1 MPPRSTAVAWSTRFC
16 ECRALPKNWLAS
28 TTSNTHVGGLAIAQ
42 VALQSVHGK
51 FLSAQPDGSAQWNRD
66 VASAWEY
73 FHIEERPGGKITLK
87 SSHGKYLSA
96 QPDGSVQINRDAAP
110 PGGWEEFTAE
120 LRDNGV
126 VCLKSCHGKYL
137 SAQQNGTAQWN
148 RDHAPR
154 GGWEDI
160 QFVQRGATGQ
170 QQPATTTASMPSSV
184 TVSGAGSSE
193 VNGTYVFK
201 PGEHGNRHWG
211 TIAGHYQHTQNPEIF
226 IAFQDCGTNHQR
238 PEWNKWMIISKIG
251 VLYAAHTGGKIGVPP
266 REGVWENVESWK
278 NPGAPGGKHP
288 APTVRHGE
296 QASKAATKIQ
306 KHIKTGRSSK
316 SASNERI
323 EVLEAV
329 SGKPVRFK
337 LNHPPNHNEAWVG
350 IYPTGASDQDHGA
363 PPRWKFI
370 RDVDINNVSLSNG
383 ELAGGDWSIR
393 VFSDGGYTLVE
404 RKEFTIHSAN
414 KSHSSK
420 AVSSARESIEIL
432 EAVAKKPVRFKI
444 NNPPTNHDAWV
455 GIYPPNASDQ
465 DHGAENNRWKWL
477 RNIDVNNASFP
488 KRSAGPWSI
497 RVFSN
502 GGHALHERKDFD
514 VKPPQSVDPAVL
526 ESSRRSAL
534 IALFIGMVLLAPSI
548 PLFIAGLGE
557 GLSDG
562 MTSATL
568 DIEDGDGQGD
578 LGWGIYVEGSAVD
591 FNSNGI
597 FDHCENIIVNA
608 THSGSWMSD
617 PWSGYQKVNA
627 PDETRQVFYLET
639 AHEGSGCS
647 TMDGAWPESRYHDGR
662 DLVKIGRACHG
673 CMAGTT
679 TITAQN
685 SDGGEVVMWIQ
696 NEEKKEVLG
705 MLIPGAI
712 FMGIGGFIF
721 VLALGTLLN
730 MGFKSNA
737 PSSSKIRAG
746 VGITLFGMGLPLVI
760 IGSIS
765 TGEGRLAMFVPGS
778 VMVGIGAFMTVAT
791 AIRMGSTEGPMSVAG
806 TGAAGSASTHL
817 EVLSFNHR
825 QPVRFSIT
833 NPPGDNDAWVG
844 LYPASADDRDHGD
857 RWHYVRDIDV
867 GNATLPGQEQGAWS
881 LRLFSDGGYTLHQRV
896 DFELRA
902 DSKEEVWMR
911 EAEFDGQRLNGLIPD
926 HRNNFTK
933 KVTTSKIVAQHKAGN
948 LTRFETDDTTY
959 LVYDHDLQE
968 ERQEKNQFWELN

>member
-1 MPPRSTAVAWSTRFC
+1 MYV
-16 ECRALPKNWLAS
+16 
-28 TTSNTHVGGLAIAQ
+28 
-42 VALQSVHGK
+42 
-51 FLSAQPDGSAQWNRD
+51 SAQPDG
-66 VASAWEY
+66 E
-73 FHIEERPGGKITLK
+73 
-87 SSHGKYLSA
+87 
-96 QPDGSVQINRDAAP
+96 VQINRQAAP
-110 PGGWEEFTAE
+110 PTGWEEFTVE
-120 LRDNGV
+120 DRGNNV

-137 SAQQNGTAQWN
+137 SAQQDGTAQWN
-148 RDHAPR
+148 RDHAPP

-160 QFVQRGATGQ
+160 QFVHQSSTSQVSDA
-170 QQPATTTASMPSSV
+170 AS
-184 TVSGAGSSE
+184 
-193 VNGTYVFK
+193 
-201 PGEHGNRHWG
+201 R
-211 TIAGHYQHTQNPEIF
+211 
-226 IAFQDCGTNHQR
+226 
-238 PEWNKWMIISKIG
+238 
-251 VLYAAHTGGKIGVPP
+251 
-266 REGVWENVESWK
+266 
-278 NPGAPGGKHP
+278 
-288 APTVRHGE
+288 
-296 QASKAATKIQ
+296 IQ
-306 KHIKTGRSSK
+306 KHINAGRSSK
-316 SASNERI
+316 PASNEPI
-323 EVLEAV
+323 QILEAV

-337 LNHPPNHNEAWVG
+337 LNHPPSHNEAWVG
-350 IYPTGASDQDHGA
+350 IYPKGASDQDHGA
-363 PPRWKFI
+363 HNQRWKYI
-370 RDVDINNVSLSNG
+370 RDIDVNNVSLSDG
-383 ELAGGDWSIR
+383 GMAEGDWSIR

-404 RKEFTIHSAN
+404 RKDFTIQSAHRTRSTDATTRIQEQTPV
-414 KSHSSK
+414 K
-420 AVSSARESIEIL
+420 RQEPIEIL
-432 EAVAKKPVRFKI
+432 EAIAGKPVRFKL
-444 NNPPTNHDAWV
+444 NHPPNHNDAWV

-514 VKPPQSVDPAVL
+514 VKPPEPVDPAVL

-568 DIEDGDGQGD
+568 DIEDGDEQGD
-578 LGWGIYVEGSAVD
+578 LGWTIYVEGSAVD

-639 AHEGSGCS
+639 AHEGSGCNS
-647 TMDGAWPESRYHDGR
+647 NDWSGVESRYHDGR
-662 DLVKIGRACHG
+662 DLIKIGRACHG

-712 FMGIGGFIF
+712 FMGIGGFTFF
-721 VLALGTLLN
+721 VSLFVLLN

-746 VGITLFGMGLPLVI
+746 VGITLFSMGLPLLI
-760 IGSIS
+760 IGSTS
-765 TGEGRLAMFVPGS
+765 TGGDKLAMLVPGA
-778 VMVGIGAFMTVAT
+778 VMFGIGAFVTVVA
-791 AIRMGSTEGPMSVAG
+791 AIRMGSTEGHSSVAG
-806 TGAAGSASTHL
+806 TGAAGGASTNL

-833 NPPGDNDAWVG
+833 NPPGANDAWVG
-844 LYPASADDRDHGD
+844 LYPTSADDRDHGD
-857 RWHYVRDIDV
+857 RWHYLRDIDV
-867 GNATLPGQEQGAWS
+867 SNATLPGQEHGPWS
-881 LRLFSDGGYTLHQRV
+881 LRLFSDGGYNVQQRV
-896 DFELRA
+896 DFEIRA
-902 DSKEEVWMR
+902 STKKEVWMK
-911 EAEFDGQRLNGLIPD
+911 EAEFGDQRLNGLIPD

>member
-1 MPPRSTAVAWSTRFC
+1 M
-16 ECRALPKNWLAS
+16 
-28 TTSNTHVGGLAIAQ
+28 
-42 VALQSVHGK
+42 HGK

-66 VASAWEY
+66 VASTWEY

-87 SSHGKYLSA
+87 SSHGKYVSA
-96 QPDGSVQINRDAAP
+96 QADGSVQINRDAAP

-126 VCLKSCHGKYL
+126 VCLKSCHGKFL

-160 QFVQRGATGQ
+160 QFVQLGATGQ
-170 QQPATTTASMPSSV
+170 QQPATTTASMPLYV
-184 TVSGAGSSE
+184 TVAQAGSPE
-193 VNGTYVFK
+193 VNGNYKFM
-201 PGEHGNRHWG
+201 PGKHENRHFS

-266 REGVWENVESWK
+266 REGVWENVDWGH
-278 NPGAPGGKHP
+278 PGAPGGKHP

-306 KHIKTGRSSK
+306 KHIKTSRSSK

-329 SGKPVRFK
+329 SGKPIRFK
-337 LNHPPNHNEAWVG
+337 LNNPPNHNEAWVG
-350 IYPTGASDQDHGA
+350 IYPAGASDDDHGA
-363 PPRWKFI
+363 QNQRWKYI
-370 RDVDINNVSLSNG
+370 RDIDVNNVSIPNQG
-383 ELAGGDWSIR
+383 EGNWSIR

-414 KSHSSK
+414 KIHSSK
-420 AVSSARESIEIL
+420 VESSAVESIEIL
-432 EAVAKKPVRFKI
+432 EAVAKKPVRFRI
-444 NNPPTNHDAWV
+444 TNPPTNHDAWV

-477 RNIDVNNASFP
+477 RNIDVNNVSFP
-488 KRSAGPWSI
+488 KRAAGPWSI
-497 RVFSN
+497 RGFSN

-514 VKPPQSVDPAVL
+514 VKPPEPVDSAVL

-557 GLSDG
+557 GLSEG

-568 DIEDGDGQGD
+568 EIKDGDEQGD
-578 LGWGIYVEGSAVD
+578 LGWGIYVEGGAFD

-597 FDHCENIIVNA
+597 YDHCENIVVSA
-608 THSGSWMSD
+608 THTGSWMSD
-617 PWSGYQKVNA
+617 PWTGYQTVNP
-627 PDETRQVFYLET
+627 PDESRQVFEPSCGHSDPVEQRH
-639 AHEGSGCS
+639 HEGR
-647 TMDGAWPESRYHDGR
+647 M
-662 DLVKIGRACHG
+662 LIKIGQACYG

-685 SDGGEVVMWIQ
+685 TDGGEVVMWIQ
-696 NEEKKEVLG
+696 NEEKREVLG

-712 FMGIGGFIF
+712 FMGIGGFTF
-721 VLALGTLLN
+721 VVALASLLN

-737 PSSSKIRAG
+737 SSSSKKRAIAATG
-746 VGITLFGMGLPLVI
+746 VGITLFIMGLPLLL

-765 TGEGRLAMFVPGS
+765 AGAGRLAMVIPGA
-778 VMVGIGAFMTVAT
+778 VMLSIGVVVLVVVAT
-791 AIRMGSTEGPMSVAG
+791 IGMRSTEGHPSVAG
-806 TGAAGSASTHL
+806 SRVASSAPTNI
-817 EVLSFNHR
+817 EVLSFNHN
-825 QPVRFSIT
+825 QPIRFRIN
-833 NPPGDNDAWVG
+833 NPPQGNDAWVG
-844 LYPASADDRDHGD
+844 IYPAAADDRDHGD
-857 RWHYVRDIDV
+857 RWQWLRDIDV
-867 GNATLPGQEQGAWS
+867 SNATLPGQAMGQWS
-881 LRLFSDGGYTLHQRV
+881 IRVFSDGGYKIHQRV
-896 DFELRA
+896 DFEILEGYK
-902 DSKEEVWMR
+902 DEVWMR
-911 EAEFDGQRLNGLIPD
+911 NARIEDSRIKGDMID
-926 HRNNFTK
+926 HPSFGNMNRR
-933 KVTTSKIVAQHKAGN
+933 TSRILKRTRHGN
-948 LTRFETDDTTY
+948 MHRFETNTTTY
-959 LVYDHDLQE
+959 IINDEDLQE
-968 ERQEKNQFWELN
+968 EGHDNEVSTNEPFWDSG

>member
-1 MPPRSTAVAWSTRFC
+1 MYV
-16 ECRALPKNWLAS
+16 
-28 TTSNTHVGGLAIAQ
+28 
-42 VALQSVHGK
+42 
-51 FLSAQPDGSAQWNRD
+51 SAQPDG
-66 VASAWEY
+66 E
-73 FHIEERPGGKITLK
+73 
-87 SSHGKYLSA
+87 
-96 QPDGSVQINRDAAP
+96 VQINRQAAP
-110 PGGWEEFTAE
+110 PTGWEEFTVE
-120 LRDNGV
+120 DRGNNV

-137 SAQQNGTAQWN
+137 SAQQDGTAQWN
-148 RDHAPR
+148 RDHAPP

-160 QFVQRGATGQ
+160 QFVHQSSTSQVSDA
-170 QQPATTTASMPSSV
+170 AS
-184 TVSGAGSSE
+184 
-193 VNGTYVFK
+193 
-201 PGEHGNRHWG
+201 R
-211 TIAGHYQHTQNPEIF
+211 
-226 IAFQDCGTNHQR
+226 
-238 PEWNKWMIISKIG
+238 
-251 VLYAAHTGGKIGVPP
+251 
-266 REGVWENVESWK
+266 
-278 NPGAPGGKHP
+278 
-288 APTVRHGE
+288 
-296 QASKAATKIQ
+296 IQ
-306 KHIKTGRSSK
+306 KHINAGRSSK
-316 SASNERI
+316 PASNEPI
-323 EVLEAV
+323 QILEAV

-337 LNHPPNHNEAWVG
+337 LNHPPNHN
-350 IYPTGASDQDHGA
+350 
-363 PPRWKFI
+363 
-370 RDVDINNVSLSNG
+370 
-383 ELAGGDWSIR
+383 
-393 VFSDGGYTLVE
+393 
-404 RKEFTIHSAN
+404 
-414 KSHSSK
+414 
-420 AVSSARESIEIL
+420 
-432 EAVAKKPVRFKI
+432 
-444 NNPPTNHDAWV
+444 DAWV

-514 VKPPQSVDPAVL
+514 VKPPEPVDPAVL

-568 DIEDGDGQGD
+568 DIEDGDEQGD
-578 LGWGIYVEGSAVD
+578 LGWTIYVEGSAVD

-639 AHEGSGCS
+639 AHEGSGCNS
-647 TMDGAWPESRYHDGR
+647 NDWSGVESRYHDGR
-662 DLVKIGRACHG
+662 DLIKIGRACHG

-712 FMGIGGFIF
+712 FMGIGGFTFF
-721 VLALGTLLN
+721 VSLFVLLN

-746 VGITLFGMGLPLVI
+746 VGITLFSMGLPLLI
-760 IGSIS
+760 IGSTS
-765 TGEGRLAMFVPGS
+765 TGGDKLAMLVPGA
-778 VMVGIGAFMTVAT
+778 VMFGIGAFVTVVA
-791 AIRMGSTEGPMSVAG
+791 AIRMGSTEGHSSVAG
-806 TGAAGSASTHL
+806 TGAAGGASTNL

-833 NPPGDNDAWVG
+833 NPPGANDAWVG
-844 LYPASADDRDHGD
+844 LYPTSADDRDHGD
-857 RWHYVRDIDV
+857 RWHYLRDIDV
-867 GNATLPGQEQGAWS
+867 SNATLPGQEHGPWS
-881 LRLFSDGGYTLHQRV
+881 LRLFSDGGYNVQQRV
-896 DFELRA
+896 DFEIRA
-902 DSKEEVWMR
+902 STKKEVWMK
-911 EAEFDGQRLNGLIPD
+911 EAEFGDQRLNGLIPD

>member
-1 MPPRSTAVAWSTRFC
+1 MLGCLRLVMQGTVS
-16 ECRALPKNWLAS
+16 
-28 TTSNTHVGGLAIAQ
+28 
-42 VALQSVHGK
+42 LQSVHGK
-51 FLSAQPDGSAQWNRD
+51 FLSAQPDGRAEWNRD
-66 VASAWEY
+66 VASTWEY
-73 FHIEERPGGKITLK
+73 FHIEERQGGKITLK
-87 SSHGKYLSA
+87 SAHGKYVSA
-96 QPDGSVQINRDAAP
+96 QADGSVQINREAAP

-126 VCLKSCHGKYL
+126 VCLKSFHGKYL

-160 QFVQRGATGQ
+160 QIVSQG
-170 QQPATTTASMPSSV
+170 SPSQ
-184 TVSGAGSSE
+184 VS
-193 VNGTYVFK
+193 
-201 PGEHGNRHWG
+201 
-211 TIAGHYQHTQNPEIF
+211 
-226 IAFQDCGTNHQR
+226 D
-238 PEWNKWMIISKIG
+238 
-251 VLYAAHTGGKIGVPP
+251 AAA
-266 REGVWENVESWK
+266 R
-278 NPGAPGGKHP
+278 
-288 APTVRHGE
+288 
-296 QASKAATKIQ
+296 IQ
-306 KHIKTGRSSK
+306 KHIKTGRSSTPTSSEGIVAGNTTITTSK
-316 SASNERI
+316 STYTIDEGIDFSFTASKLPDDAWIGIVPAAIPHGDEAVNDSHDTSYEHLRGRTKGDITLPNPGLGTWTLRLHDTDNNGRELTHVAFEVVSSRHQEPI
-323 EVLEAV
+323 EILEAV
-329 SGKPVRFK
+329 TGEPVRFK
-337 LNHPPNHNEAWVG
+337 LNHPPNHHEAWVG
-350 IYPTGASDQDHGA
+350 IYPAGASDQDHGA
-363 PPRWKFI
+363 HNQRWKYI
-370 RDVDINNVSLSNG
+370 RDIDVNNVSIPNQG
-383 ELAGGDWSIR
+383 EGNWSIR

-404 RKEFTIHSAN
+404 RKEFTIHSAHGTRPTDATTRIQN
-414 KSHSSK
+414 QTPVKQQ
-420 AVSSARESIEIL
+420 EPIEIL
-432 EAVAKKPVRFKI
+432 EAVTGRPVRFKI

-608 THSGSWMSD
+608 THSGSWISD
-617 PWSGYQKVNA
+617 PWTGYQKVNA

-639 AHEGSGCS
+639 AHEGSGCNS
-647 TMDGAWPESRYHDGR
+647 NDWSGVESRHHDGR
-662 DLVKIGRACHG
+662 DLIKIGRACHG

-685 SDGGEVVMWIQ
+685 TDGGEVVMWIQ

-737 PSSSKIRAG
+737 PPSSKIRAG

-765 TGEGRLAMFVPGS
+765 TGEGRLAMFVPGA

-833 NPPGDNDAWVG
+833 NPLGHNDAWVG
-844 LYPASADDRDHGD
+844 LYPANAGDRDHGD
-857 RWHYVRDIDV
+857 RWHYLRDIDV
-867 GNATLPGQEQGAWS
+867 SNATLPGQEQGQWS
-881 LRLFSDGGYTLHQRV
+881 LRLFSDGGYNVQQRV

-902 DSKEEVWMR
+902 ESNEEVWMK
-911 EAEFDGQRLNGLIPD
+911 EAELEDLRLKGMVPD

-933 KVTTSKIVAQHKAGN
+933 KITTSKILAQHKVGN
-948 LTRFETDDTTY
+948 LTRFETADITY

-968 ERQEKNQFWELN
+968 GSASQNPFWEAN

>member
-1 MPPRSTAVAWSTRFC
+1 M
-16 ECRALPKNWLAS
+16 
-28 TTSNTHVGGLAIAQ
+28 
-42 VALQSVHGK
+42 HGK

-87 SSHGKYLSA
+87 SSHGKYVSA
-96 QPDGSVQINRDAAP
+96 QADGSVQINRDAAP

-160 QFVQRGATGQ
+160 QFVQWGATGQ
-170 QQPATTTASMPSSV
+170 QQPATTTASMPSYV
-184 TVSGAGSSE
+184 TVAQAGSPE
-193 VNGTYVFK
+193 VNGNYEFM
-201 PGEHGNRHWG
+201 PGKHENRHFS

-238 PEWNKWMIISKIG
+238 PEWNKWMIISRAG

-266 REGVWENVESWK
+266 REGVWENVEAWGH
-278 NPGAPGGKHP
+278 PGAPGGKHP
-288 APTVRHGE
+288 TPTVWHGE
-296 QASKAATKIQ
+296 RASKAATKIQ
-306 KHIKTGRSSK
+306 KHIKTGRSSTPT
-316 SASNERI
+316 SNETI
-323 EVLEAV
+323 QVLETV
-329 SGKPVRFK
+329 SGKPIRFK
-337 LNHPPNHNEAWVG
+337 LNNPPNHNEAWVG
-350 IYPTGASDQDHGA
+350 IFPAGASDQDHGA

-370 RDVDINNVSLSNG
+370 RDVDVNNVSLSNG
-383 ELAGGDWSIR
+383 ELAAGNWSIR

-404 RKEFTIHSAN
+404 RKEFTIHSAH
-414 KSHSSK
+414 KSNPTDSTS
-420 AVSSARESIEIL
+420 VTRESIKIL
-432 EAVAKKPVRFKI
+432 EAVAQKPIRFMI

-477 RNIDVNNASFP
+477 RNIDVNNVSFP
-488 KRSAGPWSI
+488 KRAAGSWSI

-514 VKPPQSVDPAVL
+514 VKPPEPIEPAVL

-568 DIEDGDGQGD
+568 EINDGDGQGD

-597 FDHCENIIVNA
+597 YDHCENIIVNA

-639 AHEGSGCS
+639 AHEGSDCNSNAGV
-647 TMDGAWPESRYHDGR
+647 WPEMRHHDGR

-685 SDGGEVVMWIQ
+685 TDGGEVVIWIQ
-696 NEEKKEVLG
+696 NEEKREVLG

-712 FMGIGGFIF
+712 FMGIGGFMFIVSLF
-721 VLALGTLLN
+721 VLLN

-737 PSSSKIRAG
+737 PSSSKRGAV
-746 VGITLFGMGLPLVI
+746 VGIILFIMGLPLLI
-760 IGSIS
+760 IGLTS
-765 TGEGRLAMFVPGS
+765 TGGDNLAMLIPGA
-778 VMVGIGAFMTVAT
+778 VMLGIGAFVTVVV
-791 AIRMGSTEGPMSVAG
+791 AIRMGSTQGPASLAG
-806 TGAAGSASTHL
+806 TGAAGGASTSL
-817 EVLSFNHR
+817 EVLSFNHN
-825 QPVRFSIT
+825 QPIRFRIN
-833 NPPGDNDAWVG
+833 NPPVGNDAWVG
-844 LYPASADDRDHGD
+844 IYPAAADDRDHGD
-857 RWHYVRDIDV
+857 RWQWLRDLDA
-867 GNATLPGQEQGAWS
+867 GNATLPGQAMGQWS
-881 LRLFSDGGYTLHQRV
+881 IRVFSDGGYKIHQRV
-896 DFELRA
+896 DFEILEGYK
-902 DSKEEVWMR
+902 DEVWMR
-911 EAEFDGQRLNGLIPD
+911 NARIEDSRIKGDMID
-926 HRNNFTK
+926 HPSFGNMNRR
-933 KVTTSKIVAQHKAGN
+933 TSRILKRTRHGN
-948 LTRFETDDTTY
+948 MHRFETNTTTY
-959 LVYDHDLQE
+959 IINDEDLQAE
-968 ERQEKNQFWELN
+968 GHDNEVSTNEPFWDSG

>member
-1 MPPRSTAVAWSTRFC
+1 M
-16 ECRALPKNWLAS
+16 
-28 TTSNTHVGGLAIAQ
+28 
-42 VALQSVHGK
+42 HGK

-73 FHIEERPGGKITLK
+73 FHVEERPNGKITLRGA
-87 SSHGKYLSA
+87 HGKYVSA
-96 QPDGSVQINRDAAP
+96 QADGSVQINRDAAP

-120 LRDNGV
+120 LRENSV

-160 QFVQRGATGQ
+160 QIVSQG
-170 QQPATTTASMPSSV
+170 SPSQ
-184 TVSGAGSSE
+184 VS
-193 VNGTYVFK
+193 
-201 PGEHGNRHWG
+201 
-211 TIAGHYQHTQNPEIF
+211 
-226 IAFQDCGTNHQR
+226 D
-238 PEWNKWMIISKIG
+238 
-251 VLYAAHTGGKIGVPP
+251 AAA
-266 REGVWENVESWK
+266 R
-278 NPGAPGGKHP
+278 
-288 APTVRHGE
+288 
-296 QASKAATKIQ
+296 IQ
-306 KHIKTGRSSK
+306 KHIKTGRSSTPTSSEGIVAGNTTITTSK
-316 SASNERI
+316 STYTIDEGIDFSFTASKLPDDAWIGIVPAAIPHGDEAVNDSHDTSYEHLRGRTNGDITLPNPGLGTWTLRLHDTDNNGRELTHVAFEVVSSRHQEPI
-323 EVLEAV
+323 EILEAV
-329 SGKPVRFK
+329 TGEPVRFK
-337 LNHPPNHNEAWVG
+337 LNHPPNHHQAWVG

-363 PPRWKFI
+363 HNQRWKYI
-370 RDVDINNVSLSNG
+370 RDIDVNNVSIPNQG
-383 ELAGGDWSIR
+383 EGNWSIR

-404 RKEFTIHSAN
+404 RKEFTIHSAHGTRPTDATTRIQN
-414 KSHSSK
+414 QTPVKQQ
-420 AVSSARESIEIL
+420 EPIEIL
-432 EAVAKKPVRFKI
+432 EAVTGRPVRFKI

-514 VKPPQSVDPAVL
+514 VKPPQSVDSAVL

-639 AHEGSGCS
+639 AHEGSGCNS
-647 TMDGAWPESRYHDGR
+647 NDWSGVESRHHDGR
-662 DLVKIGRACHG
+662 DLIKIGRACHG

-685 SDGGEVVMWIQ
+685 TDGGEVVMWIQ

-765 TGEGRLAMFVPGS
+765 TGEGRLAMFVPGA

-791 AIRMGSTEGPMSVAG
+791 AIRMGSTEGPMSVAR
-806 TGAAGSASTHL
+806 TGAAGSASTNL

-833 NPPGDNDAWVG
+833 NPLGHNDAWVG
-844 LYPASADDRDHGD
+844 LYPANAGDRDHGD
-857 RWHYVRDIDV
+857 RWHYLRDIDV
-867 GNATLPGQEQGAWS
+867 SNATLPGQEQGQWS
-881 LRLFSDGGYTLHQRV
+881 LRLFSDGGYNVQQRV

-902 DSKEEVWMR
+902 ESNEEVWMK
-911 EAEFDGQRLNGLIPD
+911 EAELEDLRLKGMVPD

-933 KVTTSKIVAQHKAGN
+933 KITTSKILAQHKVGN
-948 LTRFETDDTTY
+948 LTRFETADITY

-968 ERQEKNQFWELN
+968 GSASQNPFWEAN

>member
-1 MPPRSTAVAWSTRFC
+1 MYV
-16 ECRALPKNWLAS
+16 
-28 TTSNTHVGGLAIAQ
+28 
-42 VALQSVHGK
+42 
-51 FLSAQPDGSAQWNRD
+51 SAQPDG
-66 VASAWEY
+66 E
-73 FHIEERPGGKITLK
+73 
-87 SSHGKYLSA
+87 
-96 QPDGSVQINRDAAP
+96 VQINRQAAP
-110 PGGWEEFTAE
+110 PTGWEEFTVE
-120 LRDNGV
+120 DRGNNV

-137 SAQQNGTAQWN
+137 SAQQDGTAQWN
-148 RDHAPR
+148 RDHAPP

-160 QFVQRGATGQ
+160 QFVHQSSTSQVSDA
-170 QQPATTTASMPSSV
+170 AS
-184 TVSGAGSSE
+184 
-193 VNGTYVFK
+193 
-201 PGEHGNRHWG
+201 R
-211 TIAGHYQHTQNPEIF
+211 
-226 IAFQDCGTNHQR
+226 
-238 PEWNKWMIISKIG
+238 
-251 VLYAAHTGGKIGVPP
+251 
-266 REGVWENVESWK
+266 
-278 NPGAPGGKHP
+278 
-288 APTVRHGE
+288 
-296 QASKAATKIQ
+296 IQ
-306 KHIKTGRSSK
+306 KHINAGRSSK
-316 SASNERI
+316 PASNEPI
-323 EVLEAV
+323 QILEAV

-337 LNHPPNHNEAWVG
+337 LNHPPNHN
-350 IYPTGASDQDHGA
+350 
-363 PPRWKFI
+363 
-370 RDVDINNVSLSNG
+370 
-383 ELAGGDWSIR
+383 
-393 VFSDGGYTLVE
+393 
-404 RKEFTIHSAN
+404 
-414 KSHSSK
+414 
-420 AVSSARESIEIL
+420 
-432 EAVAKKPVRFKI
+432 
-444 NNPPTNHDAWV
+444 DAWV

-514 VKPPQSVDPAVL
+514 VKPPEPVDPAVL

-568 DIEDGDGQGD
+568 DIEDGDEQGD
-578 LGWGIYVEGSAVD
+578 LGWTIYVEGSAVD

-639 AHEGSGCS
+639 AHEGSGCNS
-647 TMDGAWPESRYHDGR
+647 NDWSGVESRYHDGR
-662 DLVKIGRACHG
+662 DLIKIGRACHG

-712 FMGIGGFIF
+712 FMGIGGFTFF
-721 VLALGTLLN
+721 VSLFVLLN

-746 VGITLFGMGLPLVI
+746 VGITLFSMGLPLLI
-760 IGSIS
+760 IGSTS
-765 TGEGRLAMFVPGS
+765 TGGDKLAMLVPGA
-778 VMVGIGAFMTVAT
+778 VMFGIGAFVTVVA
-791 AIRMGSTEGPMSVAG
+791 AIRMGSTEGHSSVAG
-806 TGAAGSASTHL
+806 TGAAGGASTNL
-817 EVLSFNHR
+817 EVMSFNHR

-833 NPPGDNDAWVG
+833 NPPGANDAWVG
-844 LYPASADDRDHGD
+844 LYPTSADDRDHGD
-857 RWHYVRDIDV
+857 RWHYLRDIDV
-867 GNATLPGQEQGAWS
+867 SNATLPGQEHGPWS
-881 LRLFSDGGYTLHQRV
+881 LRLFSDGGYNVQQRV
-896 DFELRA
+896 DFEIRA
-902 DSKEEVWMR
+902 STKKEVWMK
-911 EAEFDGQRLNGLIPD
+911 EAEFGDQRLNGLIPD

>member
-1 MPPRSTAVAWSTRFC
+1 M
-16 ECRALPKNWLAS
+16 
-28 TTSNTHVGGLAIAQ
+28 
-42 VALQSVHGK
+42 HGK

-87 SSHGKYLSA
+87 GAHGMYVSA
-96 QPDGSVQINRDAAP
+96 QPDGSVQINRQSAP
-110 PGGWEEFTAE
+110 PNGWEEFSAE
-120 LRDNGV
+120 HRGDNV
-126 VCLKSCHGKYL
+126 ICLKSCHGKYL

-160 QFVQRGATGQ
+160 QFVLQGATGQ
-170 QQPATTTASMPSSV
+170 QQPATTTGSMPSYV
-184 TVSGAGSSE
+184 IVAQAGSPE
-193 VNGTYVFK
+193 VNGNYEFM
-201 PGEHGNRHWG
+201 PGKHENRHFS

-238 PEWNKWMIISKIG
+238 PEWNKWMIISKVG

-266 REGVWENVESWK
+266 REGVWENVEGWGH
-278 NPGAPGGKHP
+278 PGAPGGKHP

-323 EVLEAV
+323 QVLEAV

-337 LNHPPNHNEAWVG
+337 LNHPPNHHEAWVG
-350 IYPTGASDQDHGA
+350 IYPTGASDQEHGA
-363 PPRWKFI
+363 PPRWKYI
-370 RDVDINNVSLSNG
+370 RDVDVNNVSLSNG

-404 RKEFTIHSAN
+404 RKEITIHSAN
-414 KSHSSK
+414 KIHSSK

-432 EAVAKKPVRFKI
+432 EAVTKKPVRFKI

-477 RNIDVNNASFP
+477 RNIDVNNVSFP
-488 KRSAGPWSI
+488 KRAAGPWSI

-514 VKPPQSVDPAVL
+514 VKPPEPVDQAAV
-526 ESSRRSAL
+526 ESSRRSAM

-562 MTSATL
+562 MTTATL
-568 DIEDGDGQGD
+568 EINDGDGQGD

-597 FDHCENIIVNA
+597 YDHCENIIVNA

-617 PWSGYQKVNA
+617 PWTGYQSVNA

-662 DLVKIGRACHG
+662 DLIKIGRACHG

-685 SDGGEVVMWIQ
+685 TDGGEVMMWIQ

-721 VLALGTLLN
+721 VVALGTLLN

-737 PSSSKIRAG
+737 SSSSKKRAVAATG
-746 VGITLFGMGLPLVI
+746 VGITLAIMGLPLLI

-765 TGEGRLAMFVPGS
+765 TAEGRLAMLIPGALMFSIGVFVT
-778 VMVGIGAFMTVAT
+778 VVVAT
-791 AIRMGSTEGPMSVAG
+791 IGMRSTEGHSSVAG
-806 TGAAGSASTHL
+806 TGVASASTNL

-833 NPPGDNDAWVG
+833 NPPGHNDAWVG
-844 LYPASADDRDHGD
+844 LYPANADDRDHGD
-857 RWHYVRDIDV
+857 RWHYLRDIDV
-867 GNATLPGQEQGAWS
+867 SNASLPGQEQGAWS

-902 DSKEEVWMR
+902 DSKEEIWMR
-911 EAEFDGQRLNGLIPD
+911 DAELEDLRLKGMVPD

-933 KVTTSKIVAQHKAGN
+933 KITTSKIVAQHKVGN
-948 LTRFETDDTTY
+948 LTRFETSDTTY
-959 LVYDHDLQE
+959 LVYDHELQKGPTT
-968 ERQEKNQFWELN
+968 QNPFWEAN